1 MAVKLFR
8 ILLFPYSLTGT
19 CNSDDREHLME
30 ERELVRKYVV
40 AYITD
45 GCFVNRRDSVGV
57 FHLPL
62 PITQSSA
69 T

>member
-1 MAVKLFR
+1 VCRPAVF
-8 ILLFPYSLTGT
+8 
-19 CNSDDREHLME
+19 DDREQLME

-57 FHLPL
+57 LHLPL
-62 PITQSSA
+62 PISQPSA
-69 T
+69 TLLYMWSH